1 MKKLFFLTLIFGLFP
16 SINAESFCTLKSEK
30 EPDVSITMKYP
41 SNGYGYGTM
50 NYKNKPAY
58 FFEVG
63 VSNGFGTQYY
73 HLKTYKKDPLKEKQ
87 FLPYV
92 RSKGEKIISR
102 GRFVNFVG
110 NQIARATSEKDR
122 KSGKL
127 KALMPTLPSD
137 YYYHLPMNSKE
148 EGYGRFNLSPTMK
161 AILNASEGFFVDSG
175 GCRKYFAYGWD

>member
-1 MKKLFFLTLIFGLFP
+1 MKNFFIIILLNLISP
-16 SINAESFCTLKSEK
+16 IYAQPICTLVSEE
-30 EPDVSITMKYP
+30 EPDVSITMNYP

-50 NYKNKPAY
+50 NYKNEPAY

-87 FLPYV
+87 FLTYV

-148 EGYGRFNLSPTMK
+148 EGYGRFNHSPKMK

>member
-1 MKKLFFLTLIFGLFP
+1 MKNFLLSSLLLLLPIP
-16 SINAESFCTLKSEK
+16 IHAEPICTLTSEE
-30 EPDVSITMKYP
+30 EPDVSITMNYP

-50 NYKNKPAY
+50 NYKNEPAY
-58 FFEVG
+58 FFDVG

-73 HLKTYKKDPLKEKQ
+73 HLKTYKKDSLKEKQ

-110 NQIARATSEKDR
+110 NQLARATSEKDR

-137 YYYHLPMNSKE
+137 YYYHLPMTSKE
-148 EGYGRFNLSPTMK
+148 EGFGRFNLSPEMK
-161 AILNASEGFFVDSG
+161 AVLNASEGFFVDSG

>member
-1 MKKLFFLTLIFGLFP
+1 LKKLFFLTLIFGLFP
-16 SINAESFCTLKSEK
+16 SVNAESFCTLTSEK

-87 FLPYV
+87 LLPYV
-92 RSKGEKIISR
+92 RSKGERIISR

-110 NQIARATSEKDR
+110 NQLARATSEKDR
-122 KSGKL
+122 NSGKL

-137 YYYHLPMNSKE
+137 YYYHLPMTSRE
-148 EGYGRFNLSPTMK
+148 EGYGRFNLSPQMK
-161 AILNASEGFFVDSG
+161 AILSASEGFFVDSG

>member
-1 MKKLFFLTLIFGLFP
+1 MKNFLLSSLLLLLPIP
-16 SINAESFCTLKSEK
+16 IHAETICTLTSEE
-30 EPDVSITMKYP
+30 EPDVSITMNYP

-50 NYKNKPAY
+50 NYKNEPEY

-73 HLKTYKKDPLKEKQ
+73 HLKTYKKDSLKEKQ

-110 NQIARATSEKDR
+110 NQLARATSEKDR

-137 YYYHLPMNSKE
+137 YYYHLPMTSKE
-148 EGYGRFNLSPTMK
+148 EGFGRFNLSPEMK
-161 AILNASEGFFVDSG
+161 AVLNASEGFFVDSG